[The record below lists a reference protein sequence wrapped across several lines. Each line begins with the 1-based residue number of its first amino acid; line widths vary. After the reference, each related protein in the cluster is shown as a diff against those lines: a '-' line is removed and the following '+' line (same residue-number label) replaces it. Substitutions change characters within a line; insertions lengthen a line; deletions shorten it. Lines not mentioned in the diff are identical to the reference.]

1 MKYTFLIIDA
11 DKGFR
16 ELLHI
21 FLKENYSSN
30 ILEASDRK
38 QALSLLKGKLID
50 LIVMD
55 LTHPKGRGIDLVKE
69 IRLDPKLQYIP
80 IILVTTHANVNE
92 NAVPYEYVQGIVE
105 KPFHI
110 DQFIHHVN
118 LVLHENKN
126 PDIALLK
133 MGTETQTLDYKE
145 DLDLSSKVGRAS
157 LAKDV
162 IAMANSGGG
171 VLVIGVAERTPG
183 EFEPVGL
190 SEQRLKLFETS
201 LINKAIRGFIS
212 PHIAITSRRVHM
224 RSKTF
229 IFIEV
234 PESDYLAM
242 AARQNEEAD
251 LYLGRIYSRTHAAE
265 SAELHVS
272 ADVQKIIDRLVWN
285 QIEGKWRERYHRKR
299 GQEG

>member
-1 MKYTFLIIDA
+1 MKYTFLIVD
-11 DKGFR
+11 DEKVFR
-16 ELLHI
+16 EVLHI
-21 FLKENYSSN
+21 VLETNYSSK
-30 ILEASDRK
+30 ILEAADKK
-38 QALSLLKGKLID
+38 QALFLLKGESID
-50 LIVMD
+50 LVVMD
-55 LTHPKGRGIDLVKE
+55 LMHPKGGGTDLIKE

-80 IILVTTHANVNE
+80 IIVVTAFGNV
-92 NAVPYEYVQGIVE
+92 VPYEHVQGILG
-105 KPFHI
+105 KPYHMGG
-110 DQFIHHVN
+110 FIHHIN

-145 DLDLSSKVGRAS
+145 DLDLSTKVGRAS

-162 IAMANSGGG
+162 IAMANNGGG
-171 VLVIGVAERTPG
+171 ILVIGVTERTPG

-190 SEQRLKLFETS
+190 SEQRLNLFETS

-212 PHIAITSRRVHM
+212 PPVAITSRRVNM

-234 PESDYLAM
+234 PTSDYLAM
-242 AARQNEEAD
+242 AARQNEEAN

-265 SAELHVS
+265 SAELHDS
-272 ADVQKIIDRLVWN
+272 ADVQKIVNRLVSN

-299 GQEG
+299 G